1 MAFIFSA
8 STYLLFLLDGC
19 PCVDNLFSSL
29 KARIDFGASAR
40 SVVPLIA
47 ETMFLWINEQSV

>member
-1 MAFIFSA
+1 MVYIINFDSSVFVQ
-8 STYLLFLLDGC
+8 C
-19 PCVDNLFSSL
+19 DNLFSSL